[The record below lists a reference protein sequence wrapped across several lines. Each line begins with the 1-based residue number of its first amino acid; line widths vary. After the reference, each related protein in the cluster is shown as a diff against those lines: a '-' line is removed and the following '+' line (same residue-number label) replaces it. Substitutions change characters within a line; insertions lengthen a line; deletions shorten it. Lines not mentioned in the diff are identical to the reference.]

1 MTTSATHAGEVTGIV
16 QAMYPAK
23 DLAVSAAW
31 FRDLLGLVYLREFE
45 RDGRITGCA
54 LYDPHAR
61 YLISLR
67 LRETLPGDADLR
79 GEHPVIVS
87 VPDRGALGRIAGR
100 AAALG
105 YEPVTGEHGDAA
117 WIEVR
122 DPDGTCLRFAYVTG
136 DPGRFTGVRLGP
148 DGSITEYTTPKL
160 SLPEPRPPV

>member
-1 MTTSATHAGEVTGIV
+1 MNATATVPGEVTGIV
-16 QAMYPAK
+16 QAMYPAG
-23 DLAVSAAW
+23 DLAASAAW

-54 LYDPHAR
+54 LYDPHAG

-67 LRETLPGDADLR
+67 LRETLPGEAHLR
-79 GEHPVIVS
+79 GEHPVIVG
-87 VPDRGALGRIAGR
+87 VPDRATLARIAGR

-117 WIEVR
+117 WVEVV

-136 DPGRFTGVRLGP
+136 DPSGFVGVRFGA
-148 DGSITEYTTPKL
+148 DGTITEYGEPRL
-160 SLPEPRPPV
+160 RLPESRVPE